1 VLDVMAHLALPATV
15 LVTGILAPLAR
26 QMRSSMLDELQQDYL
41 RTARAKGLSERT
53 VLYAH
58 ALKNALFP
66 VVTLMGL
73 QIPVLVGGAAVV
85 ESLFAWPGM
94 GRLAVDS
101 ALQRDYPTVLG
112 VTAVIATLA
121 IISSLSVDLLYGWLD
136 PRTSQDS

>member
-1 VLDVMAHLALPATV
+1 
-15 LVTGILAPLAR
+15 
-26 QMRSSMLDELQQDYL
+26 MLEELQQDYL
-41 RTARAKGLSERT
+41 RTARAKGLSGRT
-53 VLYAH
+53 VLYRH

-66 VVTLMGL
+66 VVTLVGL

-121 IISSLSVDLLYGWLD
+121 ITSSISVDLLYGWLD
-136 PRTSQDS
+136 PRVRFTTKTT